1 MSLKDFK
8 MTSIPIPFGS
18 PQETPTIG
26 KVSFFMSFVL
36 LLLLILSNLK
46 DIN

>member
-1 MSLKDFK
+1 

-18 PQETPTIG
+18 PQEIPTIG
-26 KVSFFMSFVL
+26 KVSFFMPFVL
-36 LLLLILSNLK
+36 LLLLILSDIK